1 MAPAHWQ
8 GPGTDSDTQ
17 AVLLTGTVTAGPD
30 APLRLALAVS
40 GSDSESES
48 GASLALA
55 VSLPFYPVRVP
66 TACHGG
72 SAAAAVWK
80 TPAVIT

>member
-1 MAPAHWQ
+1 MAPAQ

-30 APLRLALAVS
+30 APLRLAVS

>member
-1 MAPAHWQ
+1 MAPAQ

-30 APLRLALAVS
+30 APLRLAVTVS
-40 GSDSESES
+40 GSDSESPES